1 MNSIIERYVESDL
14 RQVIENTLRN
24 HRERYE
30 SLPDNEREEMHE
42 RQRERSREWI
52 SKIFAKIENK
62 IPSEVRNAFHLGN
75 PVSREIFTEITG
87 LTFPN
92 TESGTREVLRQWIG
106 EHVWDNHF
114 AELKRQEEQ
123 HISDRK
129 EKERLKELHDLL
141 SEKIRY
147 NRTGGGVSIIGTFE
161 EFIRLK
167 LSEGFRPVDRK
178 RGFSSGWV
186 LRREETDGTGWQETK
201 QFRGKA
207 VRQWIDSILPEY
219 TSVPISQ

>member
-1 MNSIIERYVESDL
+1 MNAMIERYVESDL

-24 HRERYE
+24 HRERYK
-30 SLPDNEREEMHE
+30 SLPENEREEMHE
-42 RQRERSREWI
+42 RQREKSREWI

-106 EHVWDNHF
+106 EQVWDNHF

-123 HISDRK
+123 RISDRK

-147 NRTGGGVSIIGTFE
+147 HRTSGGVSIVGTFE

-186 LRREETDGTGWQETK
+186 LRREENDGNGWQETQ
-201 QFRGKA
+201 QFRGKT

-219 TSVPISQ
+219 ISVPISQ

>member
-1 MNSIIERYVESDL
+1 MNTIIERYVESDL
-14 RQVIENTLRN
+14 RQVIENTLRV

-30 SLPDNEREEMHE
+30 SLPENEREEIHE

-52 SKIFAKIENK
+52 SKIVAKIENK
-62 IPSEVRNAFHLGN
+62 NPSDIRNAFHLGN
-75 PVSREIFTEITG
+75 PVGREIFTEITG

-106 EHVWDNHF
+106 EQVWDNHF

-123 HISDRK
+123 RISDRK

-147 NRTGGGVSIIGTFE
+147 PRPGGGVSIVGTFE

-167 LSEGFRPVDRK
+167 LSEGFLPVDRK
-178 RGFSSGWV
+178 RGFSSGWA
-186 LRREETDGTGWQETK
+186 LRREETDGNGWQETK